1 MQNAPTPLPRATRN
15 LPDSPQPD
23 EPAET
28 LPPAENGPYWAASSA
43 LPEMLDGAGTAPFP
57 LDSEF
62 QQLPP
67 NPEPQTPYPSD
78 ATLAA
83 LPLDSPARPSP
94 LRRVLHIL
102 GIDRAVGFTVLA
114 RGWTSLSGI
123 ATLTLIA
130 RMLSPAEQGFY
141 YTFYSLV
148 AMQIVFELGFSV
160 VILQTASHEAA
171 HLHIASDGVITGDAT
186 AHTRLA
192 SVLQKSVKWYTVAA
206 VLMGAALVPVGIHF
220 FHATRQPVGSP
231 PVHWL
236 APWLVAVLAT
246 VFTFQIDPLFS
257 FLEGCGY
264 VPQVA
269 RARLTQA
276 MLGVM
281 LGWAALL
288 THHGLFAPGL
298 VIGGQA
304 IAGGVFVWTRRRLLL
319 PLLRRA
325 TAHLRID
332 WAAEIWPFQWRIA
345 ISWLCGYLTFQLFN
359 PILFHYRGAVEAGR
373 MGMSMNICAT
383 LSSVAIAWMNTKA
396 APMGRLIALGEYAAL
411 DRLFFRSLLQSVAA
425 ACVAFS
431 GVWGVLHL
439 LAAHHI
445 TWKGVQLGM
454 RVLPAVPLG
463 MLFFGAVGN
472 IVVFAEALYLRAHKQ
487 EKFMINSI
495 LGAVYTVPIAFLLG
509 RLPQFWGGA
518 WGISAAYALGTL
530 VIGLGYGTYTF
541 LKWRRIWHAAA

>member
-1 MQNAPTPLPRATRN
+1 MPNAPTSLPRSATPKPGRQPGESPADL
-15 LPDSPQPD
+15 LP
-23 EPAET
+23 EAET
-28 LPPAENGPYWAASSA
+28 GEYWAASSA
-43 LPEMLDGAGTAPFP
+43 LPEMLDGAGSAPFP
-57 LDSEF
+57 LASDLDD
-62 QQLPP
+62 LPP
-67 NPEPQTPYPSD
+67 NPEPDAAYPSE
-78 ATLAA
+78 AALAA
-83 LPLDSPARPSP
+83 MPASSPARPGL
-94 LRRVLHIL
+94 LRRVLHTL

-171 HLHIASDGVITGDAT
+171 HLQIAPDGSVTGDQT

-206 VLMGAALVPVGIHF
+206 VLMGSALVPVGIHF
-220 FHATRQPVGSP
+220 FHATRQPAGSP
-231 PVHWL
+231 PVHWM

-304 IAGGVFVWTRRRLLL
+304 IAGGIFVWTRRGLLL

-325 TAHLRID
+325 TAHLKID
-332 WAAEIWPFQWRIA
+332 WGREIWPFQWRIA
-345 ISWLCGYLTFQLFN
+345 VSWLCGYLTFQLFN

-396 APMGRLIALGEYAAL
+396 APMGRLIALGEYAQL
-411 DRLFFRSLLQSVAA
+411 DRLFFRSLIQSVAA
-425 ACVAFS
+425 AAVAFG
-431 GVWGVLHL
+431 GVWMVLHL
-439 LAAHHI
+439 LAAHHV

-454 RVLPAVPLG
+454 RVLPSVPLA

-487 EKFMINSI
+487 EKFMVNSI
-495 LGAVYTVPIAFLLG
+495 VGAVYTVPVVFLLG
-509 RLPQFWGGA
+509 RLPRSWGGA
-518 WGISAAYALGTL
+518 WGISAAYAVGTL
-530 VIGLGYGTYTF
+530 IIGLGYGTYTF
-541 LKWRRIWHAAA
+541 LRWRRVWHAAV